1 MNLNRQIHWSSLPG
15 PDDITRTVLDNGI
28 VVLTRKNFDSPSI
41 VINGIIQCGSNYDP
55 VGKLGL
61 AHFTAASLM
70 KGTQQHSFQQIYEM
84 IETVGANLGF
94 GAGGFH
100 TNFSGRALAEDLP
113 MLVGILSEC
122 VRQPVF
128 PLEQVERLRAQ
139 LLSRLAI
146 RDQDTEDRASIRF
159 DKIIFGDHPY
169 ANPGDGF
176 TETIQA
182 ISRQDIASFHQDYF
196 NPSGMVIVI
205 VGAVDPVEAID
216 IVSHAF
222 NDWSY
227 PLKEDIPHPPV
238 PKPLQHTVREHIY
251 IPGKSQVDIVMGTLG
266 PDRKSPHFH
275 AASLG
280 NNILGQFGMMG
291 RIGDAVREKA
301 GLAYHASTDLNALM
315 DTGSWEVS
323 AGVNPAN
330 VDQAIALILE
340 ELKRFIREPVTNDEL
355 QDSQTDYI
363 GKIPLAFES
372 NSGVANA
379 LLNIERF
386 DLGLGYYR
394 DFPGIISSIHI
405 EDILLA
411 ARTYIHPEKLA
422 IISAGPNPG
431 NLD

>member
-1 MNLNRQIHWSSLPG
+1 MNSNRQIHWSSLPG

-28 VVLTRKNFDSPSI
+28 ILLTRKNFDSPSI
-41 VINGIIQCGSNYDP
+41 VINGIIQCGSVNNP
-55 VGKLGL
+55 VEKLGL
-61 AHFTAASLM
+61 AHFAALSLM
-70 KGTQQHSFQQIYEM
+70 KGTQQHNFRQIYEM
-84 IETVGANLGF
+84 VETVGASLGF

-100 TNFSGRALAEDLP
+100 TSFSGRALAEDLP
-113 MLVGILSEC
+113 MLVGLLSEC
-122 VRQPVF
+122 IRQPVF
-128 PLEQVERLRAQ
+128 PAEQIERLRSQ
-139 LLSRLAI
+139 LLSGLAI

-169 ANPGDGF
+169 GNPGDGF

-182 ISRQDIASFHQDYF
+182 ISRQDIVSFHQDYF
-196 NPSGMVIVI
+196 NPHGMVIVI
-205 VGAVDPVEAID
+205 VGAVDPAEAIE
-216 IVSHAF
+216 IVSQAF
-222 NDWSY
+222 TGWNN
-227 PLKEDIPHPPV
+227 PIKGDIPHPPA
-238 PKPLQHTVREHIY
+238 PKPLKDSIREHIY

-301 GLAYHASTDLNALM
+301 GLAYHASTSLNALM
-315 DTGSWEVS
+315 DAGSWEIS

-340 ELKRFIREPVTNDEL
+340 ELKRFIHEPVTRDEL

-372 NSGVANA
+372 NSGVAGA

-394 DFPGIISSIHI
+394 DYPGIISRIRV
-405 EDILLA
+405 EDILSA
-411 ARTYIHPEKLA
+411 ARTYIDPEKLA

-431 NLD
+431 NQD

>member
-1 MNLNRQIHWSSLPG
+1 
-15 PDDITRTVLDNGI
+15 
-28 VVLTRKNFDSPSI
+28 
-41 VINGIIQCGSNYDP
+41 
-55 VGKLGL
+55 L
-61 AHFTAASLM
+61 AHFTALSLM
-70 KGTQQHSFQQIYEM
+70 KGTQQHTFQQIYEM

-113 MLVGILSEC
+113 MLVSILSEC
-122 VRQPVF
+122 IRQPVF
-128 PLEQVERLRAQ
+128 PSEQVERLRAQ
-139 LLSRLAI
+139 LLSGLAI

-169 ANPGDGF
+169 GNPGDGF

-196 NPSGMVIVI
+196 NPRGMVIVI
-205 VGAVDPVEAID
+205 VGAVEPDEAID
-216 IVSHAF
+216 VVSRAF
-222 NDWSY
+222 NGWDY
-227 PLKEDIPHPPV
+227 QEIEDIPHPSK
-238 PKPLQHTVREHIY
+238 PKPLKSTVREHIY

-291 RIGDAVREKA
+291 RIGDVVREKA

-315 DTGSWEVS
+315 DTGSWEIS

-340 ELKRFIREPVTNDEL
+340 ELRRFTREPVTSEEL

-394 DFPGIISSIHI
+394 DFPNIISSIRI

-411 ARTYIHPEKLA
+411 AKTYIDPEKLA